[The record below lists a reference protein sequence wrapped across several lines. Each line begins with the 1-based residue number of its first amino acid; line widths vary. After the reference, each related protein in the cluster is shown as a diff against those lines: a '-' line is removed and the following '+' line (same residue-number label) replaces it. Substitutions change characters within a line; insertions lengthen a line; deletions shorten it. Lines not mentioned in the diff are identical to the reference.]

1 MSETFCAFAGMMSL
15 TSNSIL
21 CNFITSWEL
30 VKAPQNV
37 IQTRLFS
44 RKINKS
50 INDCNWTRT
59 QNHVVRKQT
68 LNHLAKLVRVQLQWL
83 NLQILRLL
91 RARSS
96 LTFRQLQSVDSLWN
110 AYVTWQEHTVTKTC
124 HKKHGWRF
132 GLRSSCLFNNINF
145 WNYRYL
151 QSKQRHLSQK
161 RTATKVKIFLMS
173 IFDLNKKHAKIYFL
187 KNLLNSRL
195 LCDLSAL

>member
-1 MSETFCAFAGMMSL
+1 MNNWFNVPTAQMLIFAIFQGARLLFDGAFSLWVSLKLCNFVSSWKMIKNTITLCRMLLFHKIKKKMSETFCAFVGMMPL

-50 INDCNWTRT
+50 INDCNLTRT
-59 QNHVVRKQT
+59 QNHLVRKQT

-83 NLQILRLL
+83 NLQISRLL

-96 LTFRQLQSVDSLWN
+96 LTFRQL
-110 AYVTWQEHTVTKTC
+110 
-124 HKKHGWRF
+124 
-132 GLRSSCLFNNINF
+132 
-145 WNYRYL
+145 
-151 QSKQRHLSQK
+151 
-161 RTATKVKIFLMS
+161 
-173 IFDLNKKHAKIYFL
+173 
-187 KNLLNSRL
+187 
-195 LCDLSAL
+195 